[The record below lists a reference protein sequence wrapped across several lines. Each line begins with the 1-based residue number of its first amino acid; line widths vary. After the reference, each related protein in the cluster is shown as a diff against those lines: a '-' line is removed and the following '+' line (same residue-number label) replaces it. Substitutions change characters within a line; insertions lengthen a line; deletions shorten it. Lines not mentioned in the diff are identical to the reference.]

1 MKKRLFGILLS
12 IVTIPALAQD
22 HLSEYIDTGLAN
34 NQVLKEKNI
43 SLEQS
48 LLMLKNAKSF
58 FLPVLTFNTDYL
70 SAQGGRSIDLPLSDL
85 LNKVYSTLNQ
95 LTSSQKFSQVKDINQ
110 QFLPNNFYDAR
121 FHISYPLLN
130 TDLYYNKKISDQGV
144 VMAEYETD
152 IYREQLRK
160 EIKQAY
166 FSYCSSLDAVS
177 IYRNALQLV
186 GQNLKVSRSLKENG
200 KGLPANILRA
210 ESEQQNVAARII
222 EAENARVTARN
233 YLNFLINRPLTDSVI
248 AEPHALPDSVVKV
261 LATDPNTGDRSELHQ
276 LNTGIEISATV
287 IRQNQSFFIPKV
299 NTYLD
304 LGSQASNF
312 EFGSHSRYYLFGA
325 QLSVPIFSGGRN
337 RNNIKLAQLQRSSL
351 VEQKDQLSKQL
362 QVAAISARNNLIS
375 AMAEART
382 TELQLTAAGAYFNLI
397 DKGYKEGSNSL
408 IEFIDARNQLTDSS
422 LKLNIARYNVLI
434 QLAEYERQ
442 TATSK
447 VKGK

>member
-1 MKKRLFGILLS
+1 MKKRLFSIFLS
-12 IVTIPALAQD
+12 IIAIPVFAQD
-22 HLSEYIDTGLAN
+22 YLSRYIDTGLAN

-58 FLPVLTFNTDYL
+58 FLPAVVFNTDYL
-70 SAQGGRSIDLPLSDL
+70 SAQGGRSIELPLGDL
-85 LNKVYSTLNQ
+85 LNNVYSTLNQ
-95 LTSSQKFSQVKDINQ
+95 LTSSQKFSQVKNVNQ

-121 FHISYPLLN
+121 FRISYPLLN
-130 TDLYYNKKISDQGV
+130 TDLYYNKKISGQGV
-144 VMAEYETD
+144 VMAEYEAD
-152 IYREQLRK
+152 IYRQQLTK

-166 FSYCSSLDAVS
+166 FNYCSSLDALR

-186 GQNLKVSRSLKENG
+186 DQNLKVSRSLEKNG

-210 ESEQQNVAARII
+210 GSEQQNVSAKII
-222 EAENARVTARN
+222 EAENTSVTARN
-233 YLNFLINRPLTDSVI
+233 YLNFLINRSLTDSVI
-248 AEPHALPDSVVKV
+248 SEPHAIPDSVVKV
-261 LATDPNTGDRSELHQ
+261 LAIEPNTSDRSELGQ

-287 IRQNQSFFIPKV
+287 IQQNQRFYIPRV

-312 EFGSHSRYYLFGA
+312 EFGTHSRYYLFGA

-337 RNNIKLAQLQRSSL
+337 RNTIKIALLQQASL

-362 QVAAISARNNLIS
+362 QVAAISARNNLVS
-375 AMAEART
+375 AMAEVRA
-382 TELQLTAAGAYFNLI
+382 TELQLTAAKAYFNLI
-397 DKGYKEGSNSL
+397 DKGYREGSNSL

-422 LKLNIARYNVLI
+422 LKLNIARYNVLV

-442 TATSK
+442 TAISK